1 METLYRNPGLVGAGD
16 FLFKYR
22 NAVFPAVMLLL
33 LLALPPRAGL
43 ELPGLLLILAGQA
56 LRAATIG
63 YKYIVRGGKQKK
75 VYADDL
81 VTSGFFNVCR
91 NPLYVGNLL
100 IYVGVCVFHGHPLTI
115 AAGAGFFVFAY
126 VAIVAAEERFL
137 RAQFGPAYAAYA
149 AEVPRWLPLFWRLAE
164 GTRGLGFDL
173 KRVINKD
180 YSTCGAWML
189 ALCVLMGLKA
199 VQAQGLAAA
208 RPELVFWTGA
218 GVVALLLI
226 LSARGLKKAGKLD

>member
-1 METLYRNPGLVGAGD
+1 MEALYRHRGLIGAGD
-16 FLFKYR
+16 FLFRYR

-43 ELPGLLLILAGQA
+43 ELTGLLLILAGQT

-63 YKYIVRGGKQKK
+63 YKYIVRGGRQKK

-100 IYVGVCVFHGHPLTI
+100 IYVGVCVFHGDPLTI

-126 VAIVAAEERFL
+126 IAIVAAEEHFL
-137 RAQFGPAYAAYA
+137 RAQFGPAYEAYA
-149 AEVPRWLPLFWRLAE
+149 TDVPRWLPLFWRLAE

-189 ALCVLMGLKA
+189 ALCVLMGLKSI
-199 VQAQGLAAA
+199 QARGLAVAQ
-208 RPELVFWTGA
+208 PDLVFWTGA
-218 GVVALLLI
+218 GVAALLLI
-226 LSARGLKKAGKLD
+226 LAARGLKKAGRLE